1 MYTNI
6 RGLRHKR
13 PSLIEV
19 LESEKPDLFL
29 ITETLLSADT
39 NIEIEGYTFISK
51 ARLNQSGGGIGILIA
66 NHRKTVLTPHTS
78 DRPIEILWVSLR
90 RKKDKPVFIGCY
102 YGKQESRCTKDE
114 IENEMDLLSEEI
126 EEKRKEGDV
135 LICMDGNGKIGI

>member
-6 RGLRHKR
+6 RGLKHKR

-29 ITETLLSADT
+29 LTETLLSSDT

-51 ARLNQSGGGIGILIA
+51 ARLNQNGGGIGILIA
-66 NHRKTVLTPHTS
+66 NYRKTVLRPHTS
-78 DRPIEILWVSLR
+78 DRSIDILWVSLQ
-90 RKKDKPVFIGCY
+90 KKNDKPLFIGCY

-114 IENEMDLLSEEI
+114 IVNEMDLLLKEI
-126 EEKRKEGDV
+126 EEKRNE
-135 LICMDGNGKIGI
+135 